1 MMIAALVILFILKLR
16 FPRGTQLSTVIV
28 RRYGRQGLQR
38 FRRLEKTSIKLKKN
52 EADLKFLKTCKSY
65 EILPKFLYF
74 KLYKRNLLNSKL
86 YRKWQFKLLSIE
98 INSKSKAVKKKK
110 IRKRKEQI

>member
-1 MMIAALVILFILKLR
+1 MIAALVILFILKLR

-52 EADLKFLKTCKSY
+52 EADLKFLKTYRLKMTVDIVESFQINDDCSIGDFIY
-65 EILPKFLYF
+65 IETTLPE
-74 KLYKRNLLNSKL
+74 RNPTINCNS
-86 YRKWQFKLLSIE
+86 E
-98 INSKSKAVKKKK
+98 K
-110 IRKRKEQI
+110 IWPSRTATL